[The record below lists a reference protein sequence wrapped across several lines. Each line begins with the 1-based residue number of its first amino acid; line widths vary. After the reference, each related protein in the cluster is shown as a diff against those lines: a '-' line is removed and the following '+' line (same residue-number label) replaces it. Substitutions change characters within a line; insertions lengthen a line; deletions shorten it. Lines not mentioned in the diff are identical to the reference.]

1 MIDPGIPY
9 ERLKLMVTCCH
20 PALALEAQIALT
32 LRTLGGLTTEEI
44 ASAFLVPLTTMAQRL
59 VRAKQ
64 KIRGAGI
71 PYQVPPLHL
80 LAERLEALLAVLYLI
95 FNEGYL
101 ATMGETMIRQE
112 LCVEAIRL
120 TRVLATLLENEPGQQ
135 EDPEVLGLLALMLLY
150 HARRHARQDAQ
161 GDLVTLEEQDRSRCD
176 QAEIEEGLAVLDR
189 AMRLRRPGP
198 YQLQAAVSAL
208 HTQAE
213 RPDHTDWSQIAALYQ
228 RLMTLKPSPVITL
241 NWVVALAMVEGAE
254 RGLVL
259 LEEAQLADVLERYAL
274 YHAARAD
281 LLRRAGRV
289 DEARAEYIRAL
300 EVCQSTSERRFFSR
314 CLTELVQEEE

>member
-135 EDPEVLGLLALMLLY
+135 EDPEVLGLLALMLLH

-161 GDLVTLEEQDRSRCD
+161 GDLETLEEQDRSRWD
-176 QAEIEEGLAVLDR
+176 QAEIEDGLAVLDR

-213 RPDHTDWSQIAALYQ
+213 RPDQTDWSQIAALYQ

-259 LEEAQLADVLERYAL
+259 LEEAQLADVLERYAP

-300 EVCQSTSERRFFSR
+300 EVCQNTSERRFFSR